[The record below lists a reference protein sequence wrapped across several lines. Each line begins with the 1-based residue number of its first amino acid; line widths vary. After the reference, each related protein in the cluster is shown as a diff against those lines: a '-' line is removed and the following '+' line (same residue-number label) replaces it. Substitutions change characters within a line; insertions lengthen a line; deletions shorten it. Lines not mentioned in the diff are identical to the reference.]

1 MPKATTKS
9 DKKTARDLENW
20 ALHAE
25 KERFGGLNRSE
36 RRQIVRYF
44 KIDLDE
50 VFSGFDSNEQRKTK
64 ARRLRQRLIERK
76 KHLIPTEL
84 INSIK

>member
-1 MPKATTKS
+1 MPKATEKS
-9 DKKTARDLENW
+9 DKKKARDLENW
-20 ALHAE
+20 ALSRE
-25 KERFGGLNRSE
+25 KDRYGGLNRSE
-36 RRQIVRYF
+36 RRQIVRHF

-50 VFSGFDSNEQRKTK
+50 VFLGFDSNEQRKTK
-64 ARRLRQRLIERK
+64 AAKLRQRLIERK

>member
-1 MPKATTKS
+1 MPKATTQS
-9 DKKTARDLENW
+9 DAKKARNLENW

-25 KERFGGLNRSE
+25 KKHHGGLSASE
-36 RRQIVRYF
+36 RRQIAKHF
-44 KIDLDE
+44 KIDLRE
-50 VFSGFDSNEQRKTK
+50 VFGDFDSDEQRKTK